1 MKTIKSVIP
10 KMLGFFLILT
20 VICGVVFPLVV
31 TGIAKVFFPK
41 QATGS
46 ILVGED
52 GTKYGSELLGQQFT
66 ENKYL
71 WGRIM
76 NVDTST
82 FTGENGEPL
91 MYSWASNKTPA
102 GEELEELI
110 AERVEKIREAQPE
123 KEGHPAGPGYLL
135 RERPG
140 SGHITGG
147 SRIPGV
153 ENRQGARDH
162 GGRCENHH

>member
-1 MKTIKSVIP
+1 
-10 KMLGFFLILT
+10 MLGFFLILT

-52 GTKYGSELLGQQFT
+52 GTNSTEVSCWGQQFT

-102 GEELEELI
+102 GKNW
-110 AERVEKIREAQPE
+110 R
-123 KEGHPAGPGYLL
+123 
-135 RERPG
+135 
-140 SGHITGG
+140 
-147 SRIPGV
+147 
-153 ENRQGARDH
+153 N
-162 GGRCENHH
+162 